1 MNKTTTSLYGLLL
14 MLSWQAPLPAL
25 AEDPVEA
32 ATVASLEDWVA
43 FLRLPNVTKQSIVL
57 KKSVSIGPNSDSLF
71 L

>member
-1 MNKTTTSLYGLLL
+1 MFPPLRHFCTAVALFCSF
-14 MLSWQAPLPAL
+14 APLPAL